1 MNYKT
6 TVKLAVAASLVMTG
20 ISAAQADIIF
30 TLGNS
35 PLDDSDNVLF
45 TDNNLSHSG
54 NLVQG
59 NFNGPGSGF
68 IVDFSS
74 ASGNGS
80 LQAPSGG
87 QARVEGATGNTP
99 LGDITFGLEGA
110 TFTGVVLN
118 PFNGSGVAILIVS
131 ELNGDTSLFSYI
143 MGNGN
148 NFVTINAINGQQ
160 IDTVTLVAPGGGFT
174 DLRQVRMA
182 GFESTTNSV
191 PDGGATVLLLGAALS
206 SMCFLRPRF
215 AASV

>member
-6 TVKLAVAASLVMTG
+6 PVKMAVAALLVMTG
-20 ISAAQADIIF
+20 ISPAQADIIF
-30 TLGNS
+30 TLGNN
-35 PLDDSDNVLF
+35 PLDDSDNALF

-54 NLVQG
+54 SLVQG
-59 NFNGPGSGF
+59 NFNGSGSGF

-74 ASGNGS
+74 TSGNGS

-87 QARVEGATGNTP
+87 QARVEGAIGNIP
-99 LGDITFGLEGA
+99 LGDVTFGLEGA

-118 PFNGSGVAILIVS
+118 PFNGNGVAILIVS

-148 NFVTINAINGQQ
+148 NFVTINASNGQQ

-182 GFESTTNSV
+182 GFESTNSV
-191 PDGGATVLLLGAALS
+191 PEGGATVLLLGAALS
-206 SMCFLRPRF
+206 GIGFLRRRF
-215 AASV
+215 EASA

>member
-6 TVKLAVAASLVMTG
+6 TVKTAVAALLVMTG
-20 ISAAQADIIF
+20 MSAAQADIIF

-35 PLDDSDNVLF
+35 PLTDGDNVLF

-99 LGDITFGLEGA
+99 LRDITFGLEGA

-118 PFNGSGVAILIVS
+118 PFSGSGAAILIVS
-131 ELNGDTSLFSYI
+131 DLNGETSLFSYI

-160 IDTVTLVAPGGGFT
+160 ISTITLDAPGGFT
-174 DLRQVRMA
+174 DLRQVRMG
-182 GFESTTNSV
+182 GFERINSV

-206 SMCFLRPRF
+206 GVGFLRRRF
-215 AASV
+215 QASV

>member
-6 TVKLAVAASLVMTG
+6 TVKMAVAALLAMTG
-20 ISAAQADIIF
+20 VSAAQANIIF

-35 PLDDSDNVLF
+35 PLDDGDNVLF

-54 NLVQG
+54 NLIQG

-68 IVDFSS
+68 ILDFTS

-87 QARVEGATGNTP
+87 QARVEGAIGNTP
-99 LGDITFGLEGA
+99 LANITFGLEGA

-118 PFNGSGVAILIVS
+118 PFSGSGAAILIVRD
-131 ELNGDTSLFSYI
+131 LNGVTSLFSYI
-143 MGNGN
+143 MGNGE
-148 NFVTINAINGQQ
+148 NFVTINANNGQQ
-160 IDTVTLVAPGGGFT
+160 IDTVTLIAPGGGFT

-182 GFESTTNSV
+182 GFESINSV
-191 PDGGATVLLLGAALS
+191 PDGGATVMLLGAALS
-206 SMCFLRPRF
+206 GIGFMRRRVE
-215 AASV
+215 ASV

>member
-1 MNYKT
+1 MNCKT
-6 TVKLAVAASLVMTG
+6 TVKMAVAALLVMAG
-20 ISAAQADIIF
+20 VSAAQADIIF

-35 PLDDSDNVLF
+35 PLVDSDNVLF

-59 NFNGPGSGF
+59 NFNGSGSGF

-74 ASGNGS
+74 TSGNGS

-87 QARVEGATGNTP
+87 QARVEGAIGNIP

-118 PFNGSGVAILIVS
+118 PFNGNGVAILIVS

-148 NFVTINAINGQQ
+148 NFVTINASNGQQ

-182 GFESTTNSV
+182 GFESTNSV
-191 PDGGATVLLLGAALS
+191 PEGGATVLLLGAALS
-206 SMCFLRPRF
+206 GIGFLRRRF
-215 AASV
+215 EASA